1 MACHCLLHILSLTY
15 PNTRVLELGGK
26 QSNCLLILDF
36 CPISVDFWLMSS
48 VDNSLYLHKTRQ
60 TNVYFNTLAVSKR
73 CYCRLTKTR
82 SCPSP
87 TIHIQAG
94 LNQQTPGNRDC
105 GLELGRGIPNN
116 WGTADGTEDQ
126 GLNLEM
132 EHWSATPVDPL
143 SPGLESQFRSGKW
156 PVLHCLPDFA
166 QGLNPKKWSSEPR
179 EKSSWPLGMVR
190 KTVYSVRYSSGQGRK
205 GEMASTEVGYLYSG
219 KEGRQLA

>member
-1 MACHCLLHILSLTY
+1 MAQTLNFLEMKTKKGWTSGLGIVHVLQFTLLHGNFLEVGRRPTINLTHSSLTY

-87 TIHIQAG
+87 TIHMQAG
-94 LNQQTPGNRDC
+94 LHQQTPGNRDC

-116 WGTADGTEDQ
+116 WELQ
-126 GLNLEM
+126 M
-132 EHWSATPVDPL
+132 
-143 SPGLESQFRSGKW
+143 
-156 PVLHCLPDFA
+156 
-166 QGLNPKKWSSEPR
+166 EPR
-179 EKSSWPLGMVR
+179 TRDSI
-190 KTVYSVRYSSGQGRK
+190 
-205 GEMASTEVGYLYSG
+205 
-219 KEGRQLA
+219 